1 MKTKITFIVIII
13 SFVFRNQQGYA
24 QHTITAD
31 SIIQTSPCAGSNIY
45 IPYTVTGGN
54 FHIGNVFTAQLSN
67 STGSF
72 SNPTNIGSIP
82 YWGNGLIIGTIPLTA
97 TLGINYKVRIISS
110 SPTDTSTESPNT
122 VIVIHIAQIATITVS
137 PLNGT
142 ICSGD
147 SATLSDIT
155 PAQNYLWS
163 TGATTQSIEVKQ
175 SGSFTVTVTD
185 VLGCKTTS
193 SPPTVVTVQ
202 PPPIAM
208 VTVFPTNGTICS
220 GDSAMISDTISAH
233 SYLWSNGK
241 TTQSIEVN
249 QSGAYTVTVTDLAG
263 CKGTS
268 SPITITV
275 QECASV
281 QSISSSDVMDIYPNP
296 FCESLTLQIN
306 SATAGTNYKFG
317 IYNLMGQE
325 VMKSMVNQQ
334 KTVIQRGNLSS
345 GIFFYK
351 IESNEGIIQTGKIII
366 Q

>member
-1 MKTKITFIVIII
+1 V
-13 SFVFRNQQGYA
+13 S
-24 QHTITAD
+24 
-31 SIIQTSPCAGSNIY
+31 
-45 IPYTVTGGN
+45 GGN
-54 FHIGNVFTAQLSN
+54 FNIGNVFTAQLSN

-82 YWGNGLIIGTIPLTA
+82 YWGSGLIIGTIPLTA

-110 SPTDTSTESPNT
+110 SPSDTSADCPNS
-122 VIVIHIAQIATITVS
+122 VIVIHIAQIATVTVS

-175 SGSFTVTVTD
+175 PGAYTVTVTD

-193 SPPTVVTVQ
+193 SPTTITVQ
-202 PPPIAM
+202 PAPS
-208 VTVFPTNGTICS
+208 VGLTVSPLAGNICS
-220 GDSAMISDTISAH
+220 GDSAMLMDTVSSH
-233 SYLWSNGK
+233 SYLWSNGG
-241 TTQSIEVN
+241 TTQSIYVN
-249 QSGAYTVTVTDLAG
+249 QSGTYTVTVTDSAG
-263 CKGTS
+263 CKATS
-268 SPITITV
+268 DTVTITV

-281 QSISSSDVMDIYPNP
+281 RSISSSDIIDIYPNP
-296 FCESLTLQIN
+296 FSESLTLQIY
-306 SATAGTNYKFG
+306 SATSGSNYKFG
-317 IYNLMGQE
+317 IYNVMGQE
-325 VMKSMVNQQ
+325 VMQSMINQS
-334 KTVIQRGNLSS
+334 KTIIPRGNLSP

-351 IESNEGIIQTGKIII
+351 IESSEGIVQTGKIII